1 MPAKHISNNNTPRRI
16 LKVVSLGLAAL
27 IAGLLA
33 GCMHSPKTLS
43 ANPYN
48 DLYNADQFYS
58 TSLPPNLDA
67 TSIPPL
73 HNAPSPRRLDGE
85 SVRLTQMTVSFHGS

>member
-1 MPAKHISNNNTPRRI
+1 MPAKHITNNTSRRI

-33 GCMHSPKTLS
+33 GCMHSPKTVS
-43 ANPYN
+43 ANPYR

-58 TSLPPNLDA
+58 ANLPSSLDA
-67 TSIPPL
+67 TSMPPL

-85 SVRLTQMTVSFHGS
+85 SVQLTQATVSFHGS

>member
-1 MPAKHISNNNTPRRI
+1 MPAKHITNNTSRRI

-33 GCMHSPKTLS
+33 GCMHSPKTVR
-43 ANPYN
+43 ANPYS

-58 TSLPPNLDA
+58 ANLPSSLDA
-67 TSIPPL
+67 TSMPPL

-85 SVRLTQMTVSFHGS
+85 SVQLTQATVSFHGS